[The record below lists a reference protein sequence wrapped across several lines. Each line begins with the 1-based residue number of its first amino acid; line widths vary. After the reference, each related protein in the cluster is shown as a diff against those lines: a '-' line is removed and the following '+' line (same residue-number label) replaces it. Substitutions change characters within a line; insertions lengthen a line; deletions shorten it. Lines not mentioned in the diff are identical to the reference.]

1 MGIVKS
7 PQRPSLTTPWPSR
20 CHFCKK
26 NCGSLPGRCPNQI
39 DKKWVDIPTSFVT
52 PPKPADYRRPRALDA
67 PPNPAGRPTQPPA
80 GRPPHRA
87 ATVAA
92 VDELPIPA
100 AANEEFESFPP
111 PTFEDAELS
120 VINAREIDTVDAVQ
134 LNEDDRLAPEFCTG
148 DLAHNLDWREMAAIQ
163 EDMYVS
169 PTPSCPPSPSRSTGL
184 PLRGRFTA
192 CRTAPSI
199 SVGIRLPTHQH
210 RFQPQPTSLPAT
222 TTSSNFAATAI

>member
-1 MGIVKS
+1 MSDLISFVRSFASVSALVYIVIGLPTDLCGKANEWELLDANPFEYPHFEKRLIS
-7 PQRPSLTTPWPSR
+7 FNQILKEQALDRPS
-20 CHFCKK
+20 
-26 NCGSLPGRCPNQI
+26 
-39 DKKWVDIPTSFVT
+39 
-52 PPKPADYRRPRALDA
+52 
-67 PPNPAGRPTQPPA
+67 
-80 GRPPHRA
+80 RPPPSSQP
-87 ATVAA
+87 VAC
-92 VDELPIPA
+92 LTP